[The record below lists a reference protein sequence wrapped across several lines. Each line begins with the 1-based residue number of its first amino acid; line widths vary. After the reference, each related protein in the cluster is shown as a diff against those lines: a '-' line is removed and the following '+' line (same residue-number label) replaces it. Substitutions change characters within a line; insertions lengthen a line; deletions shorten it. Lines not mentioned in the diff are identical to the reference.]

1 MNDAGET
8 SDLSRRVHNM
18 VTAYVNRKS
27 EAKSGIKW
35 ADFKDKK
42 IKDPQTGKERLDVPQ
57 RYREARE
64 KVCADAFLRL
74 RSCKSKEDFVSYF
87 AGTICS
93 VPQFL
98 PSAEYEKLALALLDK
113 ERWQEARA
121 LAMLALSAL
130 SQI

>member
-18 VTAYVNRKS
+18 VTAYVIRKS
-27 EAKSGIKW
+27 KAKSGIEW
-35 ADFKDKK
+35 AEFKDKK
-42 IKDPQTGKERLDVPQ
+42 IRDPETGKERLDVPQ
-57 RYREARE
+57 KYREARE

-98 PSAEYEKLALALLDK
+98 PAAEYEKLALALLD
-113 ERWQEARA
+113 
-121 LAMLALSAL
+121 
-130 SQI
+130 

>member
-18 VTAYVNRKS
+18 VTAYVIRKS
-27 EAKSGIKW
+27 KAKSGIEW
-35 ADFKDKK
+35 AEFKDKK
-42 IKDPQTGKERLDVPQ
+42 IRDPETGKERLDVPQ
-57 RYREARE
+57 KYREARE

-98 PSAEYEKLALALLDK
+98 PAAEYEKLALALLDE
-113 ERWQEARA
+113 ERWQEAKA